1 MSAPG
6 TPEPDREKER
16 DRKRGPWAHRTVSS
30 EVVHT
35 PEYEEFMTK
44 LAEYHEKRG

>member
-1 MSAPG
+1 MSTPA
-6 TPEPDREKER
+6 TPEPERE
-16 DRKRGPWAHRTVSS
+16 RKKGGPWANRVVSS

-35 PEYEEFMTK
+35 PEYDAFIAK